1 MKQMKGIRLRV
12 WGALVYGA
20 IMILGLGWNI
30 WSFQIVML
38 ALFFLSLYEFRNL
51 ERLGTGVYYKYGVYA
66 LAAFSVS
73 GFFFLSAASLS
84 FSVLVRFALIL
95 GMVHHIVAFG
105 TLWFGREEWYFSWP
119 SWFRAAMYIGLS
131 FGALFT
137 YSVGLML
144 YEPGLILF
152 VLFTIW
158 AADIGA
164 YFVGSQLGRTSL
176 HKRLSPNKTVEG
188 LIGGI
193 VSSFI
198 IVVAYSF
205 FFRDMSV
212 LRILSFG
219 LVIPISG
226 TMGDLLVSAYKR
238 RALVKD
244 SGKIIP
250 GHGGV
255 LDRIDAYLYC
265 QPFVAYL
272 LF

>member
-1 MKQMKGIRLRV
+1 MKQMKGIRLRI
-12 WGALVYGA
+12 WGALAYGA

-30 WSFQIVML
+30 WSFQVVML
-38 ALFFLSLYEFRNL
+38 TFFFISIYEFRNL
-51 ERLGTGVYYKYGVYA
+51 EKLGTGVYYKYGVYV
-66 LAAFSVS
+66 LASLSVS
-73 GFFFLSAASLS
+73 GFFFFSAASLS
-84 FSVLVRFALIL
+84 FSLLVKIALIL
-95 GMVHHIVAFG
+95 GVTHHIYAFA
-105 TLWFGREEWYFSWP
+105 TLWFGKEEWYFSWP

-137 YSVGLML
+137 YSVGLMV

-152 VLFTIW
+152 VLFAIW

-164 YFVGSQLGRTSL
+164 YFVGSQLGRTPL
-176 HKRLSPNKTVEG
+176 HKRLSPKKTVEG

-193 VSSFI
+193 LSSMI
-198 IVVAYSF
+198 IVVAYS

-250 GHGGV
+250 GHGGI

>member
-12 WGALVYGA
+12 WGALAYGA
-20 IMILGLGWNI
+20 IMLLGLGWNI
-30 WSFQIVML
+30 WSFQVVML
-38 ALFFLSLYEFRNL
+38 ALFFVSLYEFKNL
-51 ERLGTGVYYKYGVYA
+51 ERLGTGVYYKYAVYV
-66 LAAFSVS
+66 LAAFAVS

-84 FSVLVRFALIL
+84 FSSVVKFALIL
-95 GMVHHIVAFG
+95 GMLHHIYAFG
-105 TLWFGREEWYFSWP
+105 TLWFGKEDWYFSWP
-119 SWFRAAMYIGLS
+119 SWFRAAMYIGIS
-131 FGALFT
+131 FGAIFT

-144 YEPGLILF
+144 YDPWLILF
-152 VLFTIW
+152 VLFAIW

-164 YFVGSQLGRTSL
+164 FFVGSQWGRTSL
-176 HKRLSPNKTVEG
+176 HKRLSPKKTVEG

-193 VSSFI
+193 VSSLLV
-198 IVVAYSF
+198 VVAYS

-219 LVIPISG
+219 LVIPLTG

-238 RALVKD
+238 RAMVKD
-244 SGKIIP
+244 SGNVIP
-250 GHGGV
+250 GHGGI
-255 LDRIDAYLYC
+255 LDRIDAYIYC